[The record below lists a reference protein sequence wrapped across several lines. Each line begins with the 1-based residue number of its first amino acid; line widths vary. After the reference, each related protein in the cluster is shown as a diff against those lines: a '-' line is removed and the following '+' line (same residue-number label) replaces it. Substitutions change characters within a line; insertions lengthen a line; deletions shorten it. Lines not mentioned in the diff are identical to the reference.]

1 MEVSRL
7 FIQRLNIAVLG
18 SAREPEN
25 SEISKKAFKL
35 GQEIARQGGI
45 VLTGGCPGLP
55 HAAAIGA
62 RVSGG
67 LTLAVSPALNRTE
80 HLERYCYPADSDI
93 IMFTGMGNKGRNV
106 ILVRSADVAIFLGGG
121 IGTLNEFT
129 IAFDDFTPENVIAIL
144 SGSGRLSDFF
154 DQIVAKSGRVPG
166 MTFFKE
172 DDPVLLVQKAFERF
186 SQKINRNLK

>member
-1 MEVSRL
+1 M
-7 FIQRLNIAVLG
+7 FTQRLKIAVLG

-35 GQEIARQGGI
+35 GQEIGRQEGI
-45 VLTGGCPGLP
+45 VLTGGCPGVP
-55 HAAAIGA
+55 HMASLGA
-62 RVSGG
+62 KAVGG

-80 HLERYCYPADSDI
+80 HLDRYCYPADSDI
-93 IMFTGMGNKGRNV
+93 IIFTGMGNKGRNV

-129 IAFDDFTPENVIAIL
+129 IAFDDFTHENVIGFL

-154 DQIVAKSGRVPG
+154 DEIVAKSGRTPG
-166 MTFFKE
+166 MAFFTE
-172 DDPVLLVQKAFERF
+172 DDPVLLVQKACQEF
-186 SQKINRNLK
+186 SQNINRNSK

>member
-1 MEVSRL
+1 M
-7 FIQRLNIAVLG
+7 FTQRLKIAVLG

-35 GQEIARQGGI
+35 GQEIGRQEGI
-45 VLTGGCPGLP
+45 VLTGGCPGVP
-55 HAAAIGA
+55 HMASLGA
-62 RVSGG
+62 KAVGG

-93 IMFTGMGNKGRNV
+93 IIFTGMGNKGRNV

-129 IAFDDFTPENVIAIL
+129 IAFDDFTHENVIGFL

-154 DQIVAKSGRVPG
+154 DEIVAKSGRTPG
-166 MTFFKE
+166 MAFFTE
-172 DDPVLLVQKAFERF
+172 DDPVLLVQKACQEF
-186 SQKINRNLK
+186 SQNINRNSK